1 MRPEQAKTF
10 LREALTVRQLRV
22 QIWVSEA
29 GSSKKH
35 TGKWKLDKQVGSCW
49 WLCACCMSWNCR
61 QASPGNITPLEDL
74 LFVNMDLLAAPIII
88 AIKVATREKSKVV
101 GVAFADASV
110 REIGVAE
117 FVDNDLFS
125 NTEVLLFLKVGL

>member
-10 LREALTVRQLRV
+10 LREALTARQLRV
-22 QIWVSEA
+22 EIWAAEA

-35 TGKWKLDKQVGSCW
+35 PGKWKLDKQVPPFYLFSPSCRCDTA
-49 WLCACCMSWNCR
+49 L

-74 LFVNMDLLAAPIII
+74 LFVNTDLLSAPVIMS
-88 AIKVATREKSKVV
+88 IKISTKDKAKAV
-101 GVAFADASV
+101 GIAFADASV

-117 FVDNDLFS
+117 FVDSDLFS
-125 NTEVLLFLKVGL
+125 NTEVRT